1 MISER
6 SFEGCKLLTQ
16 HFGRSDFVAFQV
28 SGSKVFAEIF
38 TSFIYPCRCSGRSP
52 VSRSQSESRSKD
64 DEWQA
69 VVHITFQLR

>member
-38 TSFIYPCRCSGRSP
+38 TSFIYPCRCSGRSR

-64 DEWQA
+64 DDGWQD
-69 VVHITFQLR
+69 VV